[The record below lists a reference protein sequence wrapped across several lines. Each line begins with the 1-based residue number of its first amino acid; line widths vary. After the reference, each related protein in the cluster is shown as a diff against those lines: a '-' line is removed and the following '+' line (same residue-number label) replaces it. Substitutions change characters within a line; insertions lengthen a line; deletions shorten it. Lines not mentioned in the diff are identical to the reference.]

1 MNLKDLNLQE
11 LSVEEQVNVE
21 GGFFPFLGLAIAALL
36 CLIVDAFGGS
46 ITFEGNR
53 LN

>member
-21 GGFFPFLGLAIAALL
+21 GGSWLSCFWDSLS
-36 CLIVDAFGGS
+36 IVIFG
-46 ITFEGNR
+46 ITIKESH
-53 LN
+53 